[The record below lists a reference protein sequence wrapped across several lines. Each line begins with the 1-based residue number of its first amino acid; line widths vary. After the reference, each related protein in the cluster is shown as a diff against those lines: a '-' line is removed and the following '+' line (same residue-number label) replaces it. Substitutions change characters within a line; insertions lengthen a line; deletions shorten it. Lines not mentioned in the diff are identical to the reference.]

1 MTPMFILY
9 GGGQAGGSILEA
21 ALTLL
26 VSIHSAGAQ
35 IVAALR
41 LNFDMNCQGLARA
54 TVNIFSS
61 RGGTFG
67 IAAR

>member
-1 MTPMFILY
+1 M
-9 GGGQAGGSILEA
+9 LEA
-21 ALTLL
+21 TLTLL
-26 VSIHSAGAQ
+26 VPHPLCGRT

-41 LNFDMNCQGLARA
+41 LDFDMNCQGLAGA

-67 IAAR
+67 SAAR